1 VHGILEEVRE
11 TLNSAADVVGLSLT
25 VHVEASCP
33 RHVMGDAGR
42 VRQVLFNLVGNAIK
56 FTDRGRVSI
65 VARGSGTQQDPTV
78 WIDVQ
83 DTGIGMSTETV
94 ARLFAPFTQADGS
107 ATRRHG
113 GTGLGLAISRRLAE
127 MMGGTITVASTLGEG
142 SCFTLA
148 LPLPAASA
156 RERGSGGATWG
167 AFASAGVDRQE
178 TTVAETDGRGIRV
191 LVAEDNMVNQ
201 IVAVSLLAH
210 LGCTVDVASD
220 GREAVQRW
228 SDGVY
233 DLIFMDIQM
242 PVMDGIALALNSAR
256 DFPDLPLLLMT
267 GYADQRES
275 AHGLDHLVRDVV
287 LKPFSLADIRRAVG
301 AALAPP
307 DATVAVA

>member
-1 VHGILEEVRE
+1 
-11 TLNSAADVVGLSLT
+11 
-25 VHVEASCP
+25 
-33 RHVMGDAGR
+33 
-42 VRQVLFNLVGNAIK
+42 
-56 FTDRGRVSI
+56 
-65 VARGSGTQQDPTV
+65 
-78 WIDVQ
+78 
-83 DTGIGMSTETV
+83 
-94 ARLFAPFTQADGS
+94 
-107 ATRRHG
+107 
-113 GTGLGLAISRRLAE
+113 

-191 LVAEDNMVNQ
+191 LVAEDNMGNQ

-233 DLIFMDIQM
+233 DLIFMDLQM
-242 PVMDGIALALNSAR
+242 PELYGLEATRHIRAAARRGDWTGGRRCTRIAACAW
-256 DFPDLPLLLMT
+256 
-267 GYADQRES
+267 
-275 AHGLDHLVRDVV
+275 
-287 LKPFSLADIRRAVG
+287 KPAWTSTSPSR
-301 AALAPP
+301 
-307 DATVAVA
+307 